1 MKQLLYSCKTLF
13 ICLVFL
19 QSAFVMAQSYITVE
33 GVVYDEFNYPIPYAS
48 VGIVAKNIG
57 TSSTEDGGFKF
68 IVTNDELSDTIE
80 ISSIGFQSLEITV
93 QDFIALTDKT
103 FVLKEM
109 ITELGEV
116 SIENPRDI
124 VKKAVKKL
132 KENTISKK
140 HKLGLLYRRW
150 SVEDSICRYFIE
162 QYMDILDRGPSSY
175 LMDFDVQHSRN
186 SSDYRFIKNEQD
198 RHAIK
203 YMEQNNPLRNGPPMS
218 TYSWKKIDDTFYANE
233 DVIVLKGS
241 KPNGNYI
248 IFYIGFNL
256 TVLAAILAVI
266 GYSLNDTIVV
276 SDRIRENYRK
286 KRKSDNVNVIN
297 RSLNQM
303 LGRTLI
309 TSLTTLLVLFAL
321 LILGGDF
328 IKNFAIALICGVI
341 IGTYSSI
348 YVLCNTLIMLDLNF
362 EDLAIKKSE
371 SFDDGMP

>member
-1 MKQLLYSCKTLF
+1 MQINFMRPRKIASTLSIILVVLSIFSLSFKGLNAGLDFTGGTLIEIKLSQPTDLEEIREVLSSKLDDDFQVSYFGSEQDVLIKIPGGSENNLSNEIISSLKNSFQFDLRRKDF
-13 ICLVFL
+13 IGPQIGEELRDQGGLGILAAMLVMM
-19 QSAFVMAQSYITVE
+19 VYIM
-33 GVVYDEFNYPIPYAS
+33 FRFQ
-48 VGIVAKNIG
+48 
-57 TSSTEDGGFKF
+57 FKF
-68 IVTNDELSDTIE
+68 AVGALLALIHDVLIVT
-80 ISSIGFQSLEITV
+80 GFFS
-93 QDFIALTDKT
+93 
-103 FVLKEM
+103 
-109 ITELGEV
+109 
-116 SIENPRDI
+116 
-124 VKKAVKKL
+124 
-132 KENTISKK
+132 
-140 HKLGLLYRRW
+140 
-150 SVEDSICRYFIE
+150 
-162 QYMDILDRGPSSY
+162 
-175 LMDFDVQHSRN
+175 
-186 SSDYRFIKNEQD
+186 
-198 RHAIK
+198 
-203 YMEQNNPLRNGPPMS
+203 
-218 TYSWKKIDDTFYANE
+218 
-233 DVIVLKGS
+233 
-241 KPNGNYI
+241 

>member
-1 MKQLLYSCKTLF
+1 MQINFMRPRKIASTLSIILVVVSIFSLTFKGLNAGLDFTGGTLIEIKLSQPTDLEEIREVLGSKLDDDFQVSYFGSEQDVLIKIPGDSENNLSNEIISSLKNSFQFDLRRKDF
-13 ICLVFL
+13 IGPQIGEELRDQGGLGILAAMLVMM
-19 QSAFVMAQSYITVE
+19 VYIM
-33 GVVYDEFNYPIPYAS
+33 FRFQ
-48 VGIVAKNIG
+48 
-57 TSSTEDGGFKF
+57 FKF
-68 IVTNDELSDTIE
+68 AVGALLALIHDVLIVT
-80 ISSIGFQSLEITV
+80 GFFS
-93 QDFIALTDKT
+93 
-103 FVLKEM
+103 
-109 ITELGEV
+109 
-116 SIENPRDI
+116 
-124 VKKAVKKL
+124 
-132 KENTISKK
+132 
-140 HKLGLLYRRW
+140 
-150 SVEDSICRYFIE
+150 
-162 QYMDILDRGPSSY
+162 
-175 LMDFDVQHSRN
+175 
-186 SSDYRFIKNEQD
+186 
-198 RHAIK
+198 
-203 YMEQNNPLRNGPPMS
+203 
-218 TYSWKKIDDTFYANE
+218 
-233 DVIVLKGS
+233 
-241 KPNGNYI
+241 

-286 KRKSDNVNVIN
+286 KRKSDNVDVIN

-348 YVLCNTLIMLDLNF
+348 YVLCNTLILLDLDF

>member
-1 MKQLLYSCKTLF
+1 MQINFMRPRKIASTLSIILVVVSIFSLTFKGLNAGLDFTGGTLIEIKLSQPTDLEEIREVLDSKLDDDFQVSYFGSEQDVLIKIPGDSENNLSNEIISSLKNSFQFDLRRKDF
-13 ICLVFL
+13 IGPQIGEELRDQGGLGILAAMLVMM
-19 QSAFVMAQSYITVE
+19 VYIM
-33 GVVYDEFNYPIPYAS
+33 FRFQ
-48 VGIVAKNIG
+48 
-57 TSSTEDGGFKF
+57 FKF
-68 IVTNDELSDTIE
+68 AVGALLALIHDVLIVT
-80 ISSIGFQSLEITV
+80 GFFS
-93 QDFIALTDKT
+93 
-103 FVLKEM
+103 
-109 ITELGEV
+109 
-116 SIENPRDI
+116 
-124 VKKAVKKL
+124 
-132 KENTISKK
+132 
-140 HKLGLLYRRW
+140 
-150 SVEDSICRYFIE
+150 
-162 QYMDILDRGPSSY
+162 
-175 LMDFDVQHSRN
+175 
-186 SSDYRFIKNEQD
+186 
-198 RHAIK
+198 
-203 YMEQNNPLRNGPPMS
+203 
-218 TYSWKKIDDTFYANE
+218 
-233 DVIVLKGS
+233 
-241 KPNGNYI
+241 

-286 KRKSDNVNVIN
+286 KRKSDNVDVIN

-348 YVLCNTLIMLDLNF
+348 YVLCNTLILLDLDF